1 MRALRRRAPFAG
13 LVGLALGVTPA
24 AAQVSANRSTA
35 YLVPTDVTDA
45 RGLWVNPAGPAVRR
59 EASVMLDLTV
69 LQPGAR
75 GRLGQVTAG
84 FSSHGLSFGYQRDN
98 FPNGLHG
105 HTYRLGL
112 AGASGGFAAG
122 VALAFYRGA
131 TGGTGWDIGARYD
144 WKPQITLGGVIE
156 NIGRPTV
163 RGVSRDVTVVPAVTV
178 RPLTGLLAL
187 SAQGAFTTATTR
199 GYALQASA
207 RLPGRHGLAFVGR
220 LDTDRSW
227 RRTALTLGLSL
238 GRSDRLGV
246 VGSTPGDF
254 SRIDTASLY
263 GVSSRTAGR

>member
-1 MRALRRRAPFAG
+1 VRALRRRAPFAV
-13 LVGLALGVTPA
+13 LVGLALGVTRA

-45 RGLWVNPAGPAVRR
+45 RALWVNPAGPAVRH

-69 LQPGAR
+69 VQPGGR
-75 GRLGQVTAG
+75 GRLGQITTG

-98 FPNGLHG
+98 FGNGLHG
-105 HTYRLGL
+105 HTYRLGI
-112 AGASGGFAAG
+112 AGASGGLAAG
-122 VALAFYRGA
+122 VALSFYRGS
-131 TGGTGWDIGARYD
+131 TGGTGWDIGMRYD
-144 WKPQITLGGVIE
+144 WKPPITLGGVIE

-163 RGVSRDVTVVPAVTV
+163 RGVPRDVTVVPAITV
-178 RPLTGLLAL
+178 RPLTALLAL
-187 SAQGAFTTATTR
+187 SAQGAFTTTAAR

-207 RLPGRHGLAFVGR
+207 EVPGRLGLALVGR

-227 RRTALTLGLSL
+227 RRRALTFGLSL
-238 GRSDRLGV
+238 GRSDRVGV

-254 SRIDTASLY
+254 SRIDTANLY

>member
-1 MRALRRRAPFAG
+1 
-13 LVGLALGVTPA
+13 VGLALGVTRA

-45 RGLWVNPAGPAVRR
+45 RALWVNPAGPAVRH

-69 LQPGAR
+69 VQPGGR
-75 GRLGQVTAG
+75 GRLEQITTG

-98 FPNGLHG
+98 FGNGLHG
-105 HTYRLGL
+105 HTYRLGI
-112 AGASGGFAAG
+112 AGSSGGLAAG
-122 VALAFYRGA
+122 VALAFYRGS
-131 TGGTGWDIGARYD
+131 TGGTGWDIGMRYD
-144 WKPQITLGGVIE
+144 WKPPITLGAVIE

-163 RGVSRDVTVVPAVTV
+163 RGVPRDVTVVPAITM
-178 RPLTGLLAL
+178 RPLTALLAF
-187 SAQGAFTTATTR
+187 SAQGAFTTAATR

-207 RLPGRHGLAFVGR
+207 QLPGQHGLALVGR

-227 RRTALTLGLSL
+227 RRRALTFGLSL
-238 GRSDRLGV
+238 GRSDRVGV

>member
-1 MRALRRRAPFAG
+1 MRLPGRRPTVLG
-13 LVGLALGVTPA
+13 LVGVALGVTPA
-24 AAQVSANRSTA
+24 AAQVSANRSAA

-45 RGLWVNPAGPAVRR
+45 RALWVNPAGPAVHR

-84 FSSHGLSFGYQRDN
+84 ITSHGLSVGYQRDN
-98 FPNGLHG
+98 FPNGLDG

-122 VALAFYRGA
+122 VALAFYRGS
-131 TGGTGWDIGARYD
+131 TGGTGWDLGVRYD
-144 WKPQITLGGVIE
+144 WKPHLTLGGVIE

-163 RGVSRDVTVVPAVTV
+163 RGVSREVTMVPAVTV
-178 RPLTGLLAL
+178 RPLAGLLAL
-187 SAQGAFTTATTR
+187 SAQGAFTSAATR
-199 GYALQASA
+199 GYAFQASA
-207 RLPGRHGLAFVGR
+207 QLPSRHGLAFVGR
-220 LDTDRSW
+220 VDMDRSW
-227 RRTALTLGLSL
+227 RGSALTFGLSL
-238 GRSDRLGV
+238 GRNDRVGV

>member
-1 MRALRRRAPFAG
+1 MIPLGRRHGFAG

-24 AAQVSANRSTA
+24 AAQVSANRGSA

-45 RGLWVNPAGPAVRR
+45 RALWVNPAGPAVRR

-69 LQPGAR
+69 LQPGAT

-84 FSSHGLSFGYQRDN
+84 ISSHGLSFGYQRDN

-112 AGASGGFAAG
+112 AGVSGGFAAG
-122 VALAFYRGA
+122 VALAFYRGS
-131 TGGTGWDIGARYD
+131 TGGTGWDIGMRYD
-144 WKPQITLGGVIE
+144 WTPLITVGAVVE

-163 RGVSRDVTVVPAVTV
+163 RGVSRDVTVVPAITL
-178 RPLTGLLAL
+178 RPFTGLLAV
-187 SAQGAFTTATTR
+187 SAQGAFTSDTAR

-207 RLPGRHGLAFVGR
+207 QLPSRRGLAFVGR

-227 RRTALTLGLSL
+227 RRSALTFGLSL
-238 GRSDRLGV
+238 GRSDRVGV

-263 GVSSRTAGR
+263 GVSSRTPGR